1 MADKIDKALPNVV
14 KETVHVESPEEIEI
28 EETKKLQEVS
38 DEGVEVTQ
46 NEDGSAD
53 IDFEPG
59 KVNPSGG
66 EGHFE
71 NLADILPDEV
81 INRLASELYQNYED
95 YKQSRKDWEQ
105 TYTQGLDLLGF
116 KYVNRSQP
124 FQGASGATHPEIGRA
139 SWRERV

>member
-28 EETKKLQEVS
+28 EETQKLQEIN
-38 DEGVEVTQ
+38 DEGVEVTR

-66 EGHFE
+66 EDHFE
-71 NLADILPDEV
+71 NLADYFLRKLLIDSLLSFIKTTKIIKIQEKTGNKLILKGW
-81 INRLASELYQNYED
+81 I
-95 YKQSRKDWEQ
+95 
-105 TYTQGLDLLGF
+105 F
-116 KYVNRSQP
+116 
-124 FQGASGATHPEIGRA
+124 
-139 SWRERV
+139 